1 MNSNMN
7 EGKMKTPVL
16 SQVWKKGLEKSFQ
29 KVKRYSAAAL
39 SFKDEEDLHQ
49 ARVNNRR
56 LISFLKLME
65 RSPEQEKLLK
75 LLKKAHKLFGGVR
88 DRDVLVEAFK
98 KKRKAAEGKKQRKL
112 LQSFIQIQKQE
123 RKRERAKLKKKLP
136 RLIAG
141 KLDQR
146 WKAYMDSVIAVE
158 MHEEQLLAY
167 VNRLEEQFDHRRV
180 SFEQL
185 KQGEGME
192 HPETLKALHRVR
204 LLVKELRYIL
214 KHADI
219 VKSGEWSKKRQYYEN
234 LQEPLGEIN
243 DCRVWL
249 ERWKEVK
256 PKELGAESKDYKR
269 LISQLNEELLHKIGH
284 LQMTKPLIN

>member
-1 MNSNMN
+1 MN